1 MLFRRASTSERGAP
15 KHKIARSSETPTM
28 LALAFAALLALAP
41 QTPDKPAA
49 PETARVQAAI
59 TQLEAAFKGAKAT
72 ERVAALQG
80 AAGLADPK
88 VIALVAK
95 GLKDR
100 EPTVEL
106 AAIDALGRTAHAD
119 ALAALTAFYTAE
131 KKNLRKDVE
140 GLPRL
145 LVAIA
150 RHANVDT
157 LPIFLDD
164 VQGQLQSKT
173 VTARILGLANI
184 RSTRSI
190 DALFE
195 LMKAMGFIEQHTYA
209 EDLRLALMVLTG
221 EDQGRSIDAWQAWWS
236 EHSKTFKVAPALP
249 KLPKAERSR
258 WCTYWGLPLEKE
270 AEAK

>member
-1 MLFRRASTSERGAP
+1 
-15 KHKIARSSETPTM
+15 M
-28 LALAFAALLALAP
+28 LAPLLAALLALAV
-41 QTPDKPAA
+41 QTPDKTAS
-49 PETARVQAAI
+49 PEQARVQATL
-59 TQLEAAFKGAKAT
+59 TQLDAAMKSGTKAT
-72 ERVAALQG
+72 DRITALQS
-80 AAGLADPK
+80 AAGVTDAR

-100 EPTVEL
+100 EPAVEL
-106 AAIDALGRTAHAD
+106 AAIDALGQTRHAD
-119 ALAALTAFYTAE
+119 ALAALTAFYEGE

-140 GLPRL
+140 ALPRL
-145 LVAIA
+145 LTAIA
-150 RHANVDT
+150 RHANAETV
-157 LPIFLDD
+157 PIFLDD

-184 RSTRSI
+184 RSSRSI

-221 EDQGRSIDAWQAWWS
+221 EDKGRSIDAWQAWWS
-236 EHSKTFKVAPALP
+236 EQKKSFKVPAEMP

-258 WCTYWGLPLEKE
+258 WCAYWGLPADKDP
-270 AEAK
+270 EAK